1 MRELIRCLADA
12 KLLQALDFAGA
23 SGKIQSRRLSAHQLR
38 TEEFVGEGLERQN
51 GCPDDQPL
59 VMTNSRPFDWPAL
72 PEMLEKNAADFGACA
87 ALLSD
92 GDEPLSH
99 QQLWDQVAM
108 LVASLNCLGVGRG
121 DSVAIVL
128 PQGPG
133 LAVTFLAAASGATA
147 APLNPA
153 YVEKEFVFY
162 LEDLQARTLIL
173 PQGVDSPA
181 RTAAGSLGVPVIEL
195 VSAEHGAGQIRLS
208 GVSRPLQSP
217 AGFAEA
223 DDVALVLH
231 TSGTTSRPKM
241 VPLTHANLLA
251 SVRHIGA
258 TLQLQPTDRCLNV
271 MPLFHIHGLV
281 ACVLASLGAG
291 GSTVCTQAFGAEKF
305 PGWLEQ
311 WKPSWYSAV
320 PTMHQAIL
328 AHVQALPVQPVRSS
342 LRFIRSSS
350 AALPP
355 PVMVGLEAAFGVP
368 VIESYG
374 MTEATH
380 QMASNPL
387 PPRARKPGSVG
398 LAAGPE
404 VAILDESGGA
414 LASGRTGEVAIRGPN
429 VTNGYANNPE
439 ANATAFCGGWFRTG
453 DQGYLD
459 GEGYLFITGRLK
471 ELINRGGEK
480 IAPREID
487 EVLLAHPA
495 VRQAVA
501 FAVPHPSLG
510 EDVAAAVVLKDG
522 AAVSEA
528 GLRAFTLDRLP
539 AFKVPSR
546 IIFVK
551 DVPKGPTGKLQRIGL
566 ADQLAA
572 ALVVA
577 YEAPASDTERLVAAT
592 ICEVLGRERV
602 GRHDSFFSLGG
613 DSLRATQVL
622 TRLQHALGFSIPVPA
637 MFRCPTPA
645 LLAGQLDLM
654 REPEIDA
661 LAAELEKLPPEKRA
675 RLLNGL

>member
-1 MRELIRCLADA
+1 ML
-12 KLLQALDFAGA
+12 KQNA
-23 SGKIQSRRLSAHQLR
+23 SH
-38 TEEFVGEGLERQN
+38 
-51 GCPDDQPL
+51 
-59 VMTNSRPFDWPAL
+59 
-72 PEMLEKNAADFGACA
+72 FGARA

-92 GDEPLSH
+92 EDEPLSH
-99 QQLWDQVAM
+99 QQLRNQVA
-108 LVASLNCLGVGRG
+108 VTVTALNSLGVGRG
-121 DSVAIVL
+121 DRVAIVL
-128 PQGPG
+128 PQGPD
-133 LAVTFLAAASGATA
+133 LAVTFLAVAAGATA

-153 YVEKEFVFY
+153 YVEKEFLFY
-162 LEDLQARTLIL
+162 LEDLQARALIL
-173 PQGVDSPA
+173 PQGSDSPA
-181 RTAAGSLGVPVIEL
+181 RAAADSLGVPVIEL
-195 VSAEHGAGQIRLS
+195 IPGENGVGRFHLS
-208 GVSRPLQSP
+208 GVSRPLATA

-251 SVRHIGA
+251 SARHIGA

-281 ACVLASLGAG
+281 ACVLASLSAG
-291 GSTVCTQAFGAEKF
+291 GSTVCTRAFGAERF

-320 PTMHQAIL
+320 PTMHEAIL
-328 AHVQALPVQPVRSS
+328 AQGQALPIQPVRSS

-355 PVMVGLEAAFGVP
+355 PVMTGLEETFDVP

-374 MTEATH
+374 MTEAAH

-398 LAAGPE
+398 LATGLE
-404 VAILDESGGA
+404 VAILDEA
-414 LASGRTGEVAIRGPN
+414 DETLASGRTGEVAIRGPN
-429 VTNGYANNPE
+429 VTCGYVNNPE
-439 ANATAFCGGWFRTG
+439 ANATAFCRGWFRTG

-487 EVLLAHPA
+487 EVLLAYPG

-510 EDVAAAVVLKDG
+510 EDIAAAVVLKNG
-522 AAVSEA
+522 AVACEAV
-528 GLRAFTLDRLP
+528 LREFALDRLP

-546 IIFVK
+546 IILVN
-551 DVPKGPTGKLQRIGL
+551 DVPKGGTGKIQRIGL
-566 ADQLAA
+566 ADWLAT

-592 ICEVLGRERV
+592 ICQVLNCEKV
-602 GRHDSFFSLGG
+602 GRNDNFFSLGG

-622 TRLQHALGFSIPVPA
+622 TRLGQSLGFQIPVPTI
-637 MFRCPTPA
+637 FRCPTPA
-645 LLAGQLDLM
+645 LLANKLDLM

-661 LAAELEKLPPEKRA
+661 LAAELEKLPHEERA
-675 RLLNGL
+675 RVLNDL

>member
-1 MRELIRCLADA
+1 
-12 KLLQALDFAGA
+12 
-23 SGKIQSRRLSAHQLR
+23 
-38 TEEFVGEGLERQN
+38 
-51 GCPDDQPL
+51 
-59 VMTNSRPFDWPAL
+59 
-72 PEMLEKNAADFGACA
+72 MLEQNAAHFGAHA
-87 ALLSD
+87 ALISD
-92 GDEPLSH
+92 ENEPLSH
-99 QQLWDQVAM
+99 QQLHAQVAAM
-108 LVASLNCLGVGRG
+108 IPVFNRLGVGRN
-121 DSVAIVL
+121 DRVAIVL
-128 PQGPG
+128 PQGPE
-133 LAVTFLAAASGATA
+133 LAVTFLAVAAGATA

-153 YVEKEFVFY
+153 YVEKEFLFF
-162 LEDLQARTLIL
+162 LEDLSARALIL
-173 PQGVDSPA
+173 PQGSDSPA
-181 RTAAGSLGVPVIEL
+181 RAAAGALGVPVIEL
-195 VSAEHGAGQIRLS
+195 IPGESGAGRFYLS
-208 GVSRPLQSP
+208 GVARPLESP

-223 DDVALVLH
+223 DDVALMLH

-251 SVRHIGA
+251 SARHIGA

-281 ACVLASLGAG
+281 AGLLASLGAG
-291 GSTVCTQAFGAEKF
+291 GNTVCTRSFAAEKF
-305 PGWLEQ
+305 FGWLEEWQ
-311 WKPSWYSAV
+311 PSWYSAV

-328 AHVQALPVQPVRSS
+328 AHAQSLPSQPVLSS

-355 PVMVGLEAAFGVP
+355 PVMAGLEEIFGVP

-374 MTEATH
+374 MTEAAH

-404 VAILDESGGA
+404 IAILDEAGET

-429 VTNGYANNPE
+429 VTNGYANNPV

-487 EVLLAHPA
+487 EVLLAYPG

-510 EDVAAAVVLKDG
+510 EDIAAAVVLKAG
-522 AAVSEA
+522 ATGSEAAVREFA
-528 GLRAFTLDRLP
+528 LDRLP
-539 AFKVPSR
+539 MFKVPSR
-546 IIFVK
+546 IIFVN

-566 ADQLAA
+566 ADRLAA

-577 YEAPASDTERLVAAT
+577 YEAPASDMERLVAAT
-592 ICEVLGRERV
+592 ICAVLGREAA
-602 GRHDSFFSLGG
+602 GRNDNFFSLGG

-622 TRLQHALGFSIPVPA
+622 TRLQHALGFPIPVPTI
-637 MFRCPTPA
+637 FHCPTPA
-645 LLAGQLDLM
+645 LLANKLELM
-654 REPEIDA
+654 KEPEIDA
-661 LAAELEKLPPEKRA
+661 LAAELEKLPPDERA
-675 RLLNGL
+675 RLLNDL

>member
-1 MRELIRCLADA
+1 
-12 KLLQALDFAGA
+12 
-23 SGKIQSRRLSAHQLR
+23 
-38 TEEFVGEGLERQN
+38 
-51 GCPDDQPL
+51 
-59 VMTNSRPFDWPAL
+59 
-72 PEMLEKNAADFGACA
+72 MLEQNAAHFGARA
-87 ALLSD
+87 ALFSD
-92 GDEPLSH
+92 GNEPLSH
-99 QQLWDQVAM
+99 QQLRDQVAAT
-108 LVASLNCLGVGRG
+108 VPALNRLGVGHSDR
-121 DSVAIVL
+121 VAIVL
-128 PQGPG
+128 PQGPD
-133 LAVTFLAAASGATA
+133 LAVTFLAVAAGATA

-153 YVEKEFVFY
+153 YVEKEFLFY
-162 LEDLQARTLIL
+162 LEDLQARALIL
-173 PQGVDSPA
+173 PQGSDSPA
-181 RTAAGSLGVPVIEL
+181 RAAAGSLGVPVIEL
-195 VSAEHGAGQIRLS
+195 IPGENGAGRFHLS
-208 GVSRPLQSP
+208 GVSRPFESP

-241 VPLTHANLLA
+241 VPLTHTNLLA

-291 GSTVCTQAFGAEKF
+291 GSTVCTRSFGAEKF
-305 PGWLEQ
+305 PGWLEH

-328 AHVQALPVQPVRSS
+328 AHAQGLPVQPVRSS

-355 PVMVGLEAAFGVP
+355 PVMAGLEEAFGVP

-374 MTEATH
+374 MTEAAH

-398 LAAGPE
+398 LAVGPE
-404 VAILDESGGA
+404 VAILDEAGGA

-429 VTNGYANNPE
+429 VTRGYTNNPE

-487 EVLLAHPA
+487 EVLLAYPG

-510 EDVAAAVVLKDG
+510 EDIAAAVVLKDG
-522 AAVSEA
+522 AVGCEAV
-528 GLRAFTLDRLP
+528 LREFALDRLP
-539 AFKVPSR
+539 TFKVPSR
-546 IIFVK
+546 IIFVN
-551 DVPKGPTGKLQRIGL
+551 DVPKGPTGKIQRIGL
-566 ADQLAA
+566 ADRLAA

-577 YEAPASDTERLVAAT
+577 YETPASDTERLVAAT
-592 ICEVLGRERV
+592 ICEVLGREVV
-602 GRHDSFFSLGG
+602 GRNDNFFSLGG

-622 TRLQHALGFSIPVPA
+622 TRLQDALGFPIPVPA
-637 MFRCPTPA
+637 IFRCPTPA
-645 LLAGQLDLM
+645 LLANKLDLM

-661 LAAELEKLPPEKRA
+661 LAAELEKLPPEERA
-675 RLLNGL
+675 RLLNDL

>member
-1 MRELIRCLADA
+1 
-12 KLLQALDFAGA
+12 
-23 SGKIQSRRLSAHQLR
+23 
-38 TEEFVGEGLERQN
+38 
-51 GCPDDQPL
+51 
-59 VMTNSRPFDWPAL
+59 
-72 PEMLEKNAADFGACA
+72 MLEQNAAHFGARA

-92 GDEPLSH
+92 GNEPLSH
-99 QQLWDQVAM
+99 QQLRDQVAAT
-108 LVASLNCLGVGRG
+108 VPALNRLGVGRS
-121 DSVAIVL
+121 DRVAIVL
-128 PQGPG
+128 PQGPD
-133 LAVTFLAAASGATA
+133 LAVTFLAVAAGATA

-153 YVEKEFVFY
+153 YVEKEFLFY
-162 LEDLQARTLIL
+162 LEDLQARALIL
-173 PQGVDSPA
+173 PQGSDSPA
-181 RTAAGSLGVPVIEL
+181 RAAAGSLGVPVIEL
-195 VSAEHGAGQIRLS
+195 IPGENGAGRFHLS
-208 GVSRPLQSP
+208 GVSRPFESP

-241 VPLTHANLLA
+241 VPLTHTNLLA

-291 GSTVCTQAFGAEKF
+291 GSTVCTRSFGAEKF
-305 PGWLEQ
+305 PGWLEH

-328 AHVQALPVQPVRSS
+328 ARAQALPVPPVRSS

-355 PVMVGLEAAFGVP
+355 PVMAGLEAVFGVP

-374 MTEATH
+374 MTEAAH

-398 LAAGPE
+398 LAVGSE
-404 VAILDESGGA
+404 VAILAEAGGA

-429 VTNGYANNPE
+429 VSRGYANNPE
-439 ANATAFCGGWFRTG
+439 ANVTAFCGGWFRTG

-487 EVLLAHPA
+487 EVLLAYPG

-510 EDVAAAVVLKDG
+510 EDIAAAVVLKDG
-522 AAVSEA
+522 AVGCEAV
-528 GLRAFTLDRLP
+528 LREFALDRLP
-539 AFKVPSR
+539 MFKVPSR
-546 IIFVK
+546 IIFVN
-551 DVPKGPTGKLQRIGL
+551 DVPKGPTGKIQRIGL
-566 ADQLAA
+566 ADRLAA

-592 ICEVLGRERV
+592 ICEVLGREAV
-602 GRHDSFFSLGG
+602 GRNDNFFSLGG

-622 TRLQHALGFSIPVPA
+622 TRLQHAWGFPISVPTI
-637 MFRCPTPA
+637 FRCPTPA
-645 LLAGQLDLM
+645 LLANKLDLM

-661 LAAELEKLPPEKRA
+661 LAAELEKLPPEERA
-675 RLLNGL
+675 RLLNDL

>member
-1 MRELIRCLADA
+1 MNRWSHVADVFTNRWA
-12 KLLQALDFAGA
+12 
-23 SGKIQSRRLSAHQLR
+23 
-38 TEEFVGEGLERQN
+38 EWFVGEGLGGGN
-51 GCPDDQPL
+51 GRSDDQPL
-59 VMTNSRPFDWPAL
+59 AMTNSRPSDWPTL
-72 PEMLEKNAADFGACA
+72 PAMLEQNASHFGPRT

-99 QQLWDQVAM
+99 QQLRNQVAVT
-108 LVASLNCLGVGRG
+108 LTALNPLGVGRG
-121 DSVAIVL
+121 DRVAIVL
-128 PQGPG
+128 PQGPD
-133 LAVTFLAAASGATA
+133 LAVTFLAVAAGATA

-153 YVEKEFVFY
+153 YVEKEFLFY
-162 LEDLQARTLIL
+162 LEDLQARALIL
-173 PQGVDSPA
+173 PQGSDSPA
-181 RTAAGSLGVPVIEL
+181 RAAADSLGVPVIEL
-195 VSAEHGAGQIRLS
+195 IPGENGVGRFHLS
-208 GVSRPLQSP
+208 GVSRPLATA

-251 SVRHIGA
+251 SARQIGA

-281 ACVLASLGAG
+281 GCVLASLGAG
-291 GSTVCTQAFGAEKF
+291 GSTVCTRAFGAERF

-320 PTMHQAIL
+320 PTMHEAIL
-328 AHVQALPVQPVRSS
+328 AQGQALPIQPVRSS

-355 PVMVGLEAAFGVP
+355 PVMTGLEETFGVP

-374 MTEATH
+374 MTEAAH

-398 LAAGPE
+398 LATGLE
-404 VAILDESGGA
+404 VAILDEAGET

-429 VTNGYANNPE
+429 VTCGYANNPE
-439 ANATAFCGGWFRTG
+439 ANATAFCRGWFRTG
-453 DQGYLD
+453 DQGHLD
-459 GEGYLFITGRLK
+459 EEGYLFITGRLK

-487 EVLLAHPA
+487 EVLLVYPG

-510 EDVAAAVVLKDG
+510 EDIAAAVVLKNG
-522 AAVSEA
+522 AVACEAV
-528 GLRAFTLDRLP
+528 LREFALDRLP

-546 IIFVK
+546 IILVN
-551 DVPKGPTGKLQRIGL
+551 DVPKGPTGKIQRIGL
-566 ADQLAA
+566 ADRLAA

-577 YEAPASDTERLVAAT
+577 YEAPASDMERLVAAT
-592 ICEVLGRERV
+592 ICEVLGREVV
-602 GRHDSFFSLGG
+602 GRNDNFFFLGG

-622 TRLQHALGFSIPVPA
+622 TRLGKSLGFQIPVPTV
-637 MFRCPTPA
+637 FRCPTPA
-645 LLAGQLDLM
+645 LLANKLDPI

-661 LAAELEKLPPEKRA
+661 LAAELEKLPPEERA
-675 RLLNGL
+675 RLLNEL

>member
-1 MRELIRCLADA
+1 
-12 KLLQALDFAGA
+12 
-23 SGKIQSRRLSAHQLR
+23 
-38 TEEFVGEGLERQN
+38 
-51 GCPDDQPL
+51 
-59 VMTNSRPFDWPAL
+59 
-72 PEMLEKNAADFGACA
+72 MLEQNAAHFGSRA
-87 ALLSD
+87 ALLCD
-92 GDEPLSH
+92 GHEPLSH
-99 QQLWDQVAM
+99 QQLRDQVAATV
-108 LVASLNCLGVGRG
+108 LVLNRLGVGRN
-121 DSVAIVL
+121 DRVAIVL
-128 PQGPG
+128 PQGPD
-133 LAVTFLAAASGATA
+133 LAVTFLAVAAGAVA

-153 YVEKEFVFY
+153 YVEKEFLFY
-162 LEDLQARTLIL
+162 LEDLSARALIL
-173 PQGVDSPA
+173 PQGSDSPA
-181 RTAAGSLGVPVIEL
+181 RAAASSLGVPVIEL
-195 VSAEHGAGQIRLS
+195 IPGGNGTARFHLS
-208 GVSRPLQSP
+208 GVARPLVT
-217 AGFAEA
+217 AGGFAEA
-223 DDVALVLH
+223 DDVALMLH

-241 VPLTHANLLA
+241 VPLTHTNLLA
-251 SVRHIGA
+251 SARHIGA
-258 TLQLQPTDRCLNV
+258 TLQLQPTDCCLNV

-281 ACVLASLGAG
+281 AGLLASLGAG
-291 GSTVCTQAFGAEKF
+291 GSTVCTRAFDAEKF

-328 AHVQALPVQPVRSS
+328 AHAQSLPLQPLPSS

-355 PVMVGLEAAFGVP
+355 PVMAGLEAAFGVP

-374 MTEATH
+374 MTEAAH

-404 VAILDESGGA
+404 IAILDEAGET
-414 LASGRTGEVAIRGPN
+414 LASGRTGEIAIRGPN
-429 VTNGYANNPE
+429 MFRSYTNNPA
-439 ANATAFCGGWFRTG
+439 ANATAFCNGWFRTG

-487 EVLLAHPA
+487 EVLLAYPG
-495 VRQAVA
+495 VRQVVA

-510 EDVAAAVVLKDG
+510 EDIAAAVVLKNG
-522 AAVSEA
+522 AAGSEA
-528 GLRAFTLDRLP
+528 AMREFALDRLA

-546 IIFVK
+546 IIFVS

-566 ADQLAA
+566 ADRLAA

-592 ICEVLGRERV
+592 ICEVLGRAAV
-602 GRHDSFFSLGG
+602 GRNDNFFSLGG

-622 TRLQHALGFSIPVPA
+622 TRLQHALGFPIPVP
-637 MFRCPTPA
+637 MIFRCPTPA
-645 LLAGQLDLM
+645 LLANKLELM

-661 LAAELEKLPPEKRA
+661 LAAELEKLPPDARA
-675 RLLNGL
+675 RLLNDL

>member
-1 MRELIRCLADA
+1 
-12 KLLQALDFAGA
+12 
-23 SGKIQSRRLSAHQLR
+23 
-38 TEEFVGEGLERQN
+38 
-51 GCPDDQPL
+51 
-59 VMTNSRPFDWPAL
+59 
-72 PEMLEKNAADFGACA
+72 MLEQNASHFGARA

-99 QQLWDQVAM
+99 QQLWNQVAVTVTA
-108 LVASLNCLGVGRG
+108 LISLGVGRG
-121 DSVAIVL
+121 DRVAIVL
-128 PQGPG
+128 PQGQD
-133 LAVTFLAAASGATA
+133 LAVTFLAVAAGATA

-153 YVEKEFVFY
+153 YVEKEFLFY
-162 LEDLQARTLIL
+162 MEDLQARALIV
-173 PQGVDSPA
+173 PRDSDSPA
-181 RTAAGSLGVPVIEL
+181 RAVADSLGVPVIEL
-195 VSAEHGAGQIRLS
+195 IPGENGVGRFHLS
-208 GVSRPLQSP
+208 GVSRPLAAS

-251 SVRHIGA
+251 AARHIGA

-291 GSTVCTQAFGAEKF
+291 GSTVCTRAFDAERF

-328 AHVQALPVQPVRSS
+328 AQGQALPIQPVRSS

-355 PVMVGLEAAFGVP
+355 PVMTGLEETFGVP

-374 MTEATH
+374 MTEAAH

-398 LAAGPE
+398 LATGLE
-404 VAILDESGGA
+404 VAILDEAGET

-429 VTNGYANNPE
+429 VTCGYANNPE
-439 ANATAFCGGWFRTG
+439 ANATAFCRGWFRTG
-453 DQGYLD
+453 DQGHLD

-487 EVLLAHPA
+487 EVLLAYPG
-495 VRQAVA
+495 VQQAVA

-510 EDVAAAVVLKDG
+510 EDIAAAVVLNNG
-522 AAVSEA
+522 AVACEAV
-528 GLRAFTLDRLP
+528 LREFALDRLP
-539 AFKVPSR
+539 TFKVPSR
-546 IIFVK
+546 IIFVN
-551 DVPKGPTGKLQRIGL
+551 DVPKGGTGKIQRIGL
-566 ADQLAA
+566 ADRLAT
-572 ALVVA
+572 ALGVA

-592 ICEVLGRERV
+592 ICEVLNCEKV
-602 GRHDSFFSLGG
+602 GRNDNFFSLGG
-613 DSLRATQVL
+613 NSLRATQVL
-622 TRLQHALGFSIPVPA
+622 TRLGQSLGFQIPVPTI
-637 MFRCPTPA
+637 FRCPTPA
-645 LLAGQLDLM
+645 LLANKLDLM
-654 REPEIDA
+654 QEPEIDA
-661 LAAELEKLPPEKRA
+661 LAAELEKLPPEERA
-675 RLLNGL
+675 RMLNDL

>member
-1 MRELIRCLADA
+1 
-12 KLLQALDFAGA
+12 
-23 SGKIQSRRLSAHQLR
+23 
-38 TEEFVGEGLERQN
+38 
-51 GCPDDQPL
+51 
-59 VMTNSRPFDWPAL
+59 
-72 PEMLEKNAADFGACA
+72 MLEQNAAHFGARA

-92 GDEPLSH
+92 GNEPLSH
-99 QQLWDQVAM
+99 QQLRDQVAAT
-108 LVASLNCLGVGRG
+108 VPALNRLGVGRR
-121 DSVAIVL
+121 DRVAIVL
-128 PQGPG
+128 PQGPD
-133 LAVTFLAAASGATA
+133 LAVTFLAVAAGATA

-153 YVEKEFVFY
+153 YVEKEFLFY
-162 LEDLQARTLIL
+162 LEDLQARALIL
-173 PQGVDSPA
+173 PQGSDSPA
-181 RTAAGSLGVPVIEL
+181 RAAAGSLGVPVIEL
-195 VSAEHGAGQIRLS
+195 IPGENGAGRFHLS
-208 GVSRPLQSP
+208 GVSRPFESP

-241 VPLTHANLLA
+241 VPLTHTNLLA
-251 SVRHIGA
+251 SANHIGVS
-258 TLQLQPTDRCLNV
+258 LQLQPTDRCLNV

-281 ACVLASLGAG
+281 AGVLASLGAG
-291 GSTVCTQAFGAEKF
+291 GSAVCTRAFDVEKIF
-305 PGWLEQ
+305 GWLEH

-328 AHVQALPVQPVRSS
+328 AHAQALPVQPVRSS

-355 PVMVGLEAAFGVP
+355 PVMAGLEEAFGVP

-374 MTEATH
+374 MTEAAH

-398 LAAGPE
+398 LAVGLE
-404 VAILDESGGA
+404 VAILDEAGET
-414 LASGRTGEVAIRGPN
+414 LANGRTGEVAIRGPN
-429 VTNGYANNPE
+429 VTRGYANNPE

-487 EVLLAHPA
+487 EVLLAYPG

-510 EDVAAAVVLKDG
+510 EDIAAAVVLKDG
-522 AAVSEA
+522 AVGCEAV
-528 GLRAFTLDRLP
+528 LREFALDRLP
-539 AFKVPSR
+539 TFKVPSR
-546 IIFVK
+546 IIFVN
-551 DVPKGPTGKLQRIGL
+551 DVPKGPTGKIQRIGL
-566 ADQLAA
+566 ADRLAA

-592 ICEVLGRERV
+592 ICEVLGREAV
-602 GRHDSFFSLGG
+602 GRNDNFFSLGG

-622 TRLQHALGFSIPVPA
+622 TRLQHAWGFPIPVPTI
-637 MFRCPTPA
+637 FRCPTPA
-645 LLAGQLDLM
+645 LLANKLDLM
-654 REPEIDA
+654 REPEIDV
-661 LAAELEKLPPEKRA
+661 LAAELEKLPPEERA
-675 RLLNGL
+675 RLLNDL

>member
-1 MRELIRCLADA
+1 
-12 KLLQALDFAGA
+12 
-23 SGKIQSRRLSAHQLR
+23 
-38 TEEFVGEGLERQN
+38 
-51 GCPDDQPL
+51 
-59 VMTNSRPFDWPAL
+59 
-72 PEMLEKNAADFGACA
+72 MLEQNASHFGARA

-99 QQLWDQVAM
+99 QQLRNQVA
-108 LVASLNCLGVGRG
+108 VTVTALNPLGVGRG
-121 DSVAIVL
+121 DRVAIVL
-128 PQGPG
+128 PQGPD
-133 LAVTFLAAASGATA
+133 LAVTFLAVAAGATA

-153 YVEKEFVFY
+153 YVEKEFLFY
-162 LEDLQARTLIL
+162 LEDLQARALIL
-173 PQGVDSPA
+173 PQGSDSPA
-181 RTAAGSLGVPVIEL
+181 RAAANSLGVPVIEL
-195 VSAEHGAGQIRLS
+195 IPGENGVGRFHLS
-208 GVSRPLQSP
+208 GVSRPLATA

-223 DDVALVLH
+223 DDVALVVH

-251 SVRHIGA
+251 SARHIGA

-291 GSTVCTQAFGAEKF
+291 GSTVCTRAFGAERF

-328 AHVQALPVQPVRSS
+328 AQGQAPPIQPVRSS

-355 PVMVGLEAAFGVP
+355 PVMTGLEETFGVP

-374 MTEATH
+374 MTEAAH
-380 QMASNPL
+380 QIASNPL
-387 PPRARKPGSVG
+387 TPRARKPGSVG
-398 LAAGPE
+398 LATGLK
-404 VAILDESGGA
+404 VAILDEAGET

-429 VTNGYANNPE
+429 VTCGYANNAE
-439 ANATAFCGGWFRTG
+439 ANATAFFRGWFRTG
-453 DQGYLD
+453 DQGHLD

-487 EVLLAHPA
+487 EVLLACPG

-510 EDVAAAVVLKDG
+510 EDIAAVVVLKNG
-522 AAVSEA
+522 AVACEAV
-528 GLRAFTLDRLP
+528 LREFALDRLP
-539 AFKVPSR
+539 TFKVPSR
-546 IIFVK
+546 IIFVN
-551 DVPKGPTGKLQRIGL
+551 DVPKGATGKIQRIGL
-566 ADQLAA
+566 ADRLAT
-572 ALVVA
+572 ALVAA

-592 ICEVLGRERV
+592 ICEVLGRETV
-602 GRHDSFFSLGG
+602 GRNDNFFSLGG

-622 TRLQHALGFSIPVPA
+622 TRLQHALGLPIPVPTI
-637 MFRCPTPA
+637 FRCPTPA
-645 LLAGQLDLM
+645 LLANKLELM
-654 REPEIDA
+654 REPEIDV
-661 LAAELEKLPPEKRA
+661 LAAELEKLPPEERA
-675 RLLNGL
+675 RLLNDL

>member
-1 MRELIRCLADA
+1 
-12 KLLQALDFAGA
+12 
-23 SGKIQSRRLSAHQLR
+23 
-38 TEEFVGEGLERQN
+38 
-51 GCPDDQPL
+51 
-59 VMTNSRPFDWPAL
+59 
-72 PEMLEKNAADFGACA
+72 MLEQNARHFGTHA
-87 ALLSD
+87 ALLGD
-92 GDEPLSH
+92 GNEPLSH
-99 QQLWDQVAM
+99 QQLRDQVAATVTM
-108 LVASLNCLGVGRG
+108 LNRLGVGRN
-121 DSVAIVL
+121 DRVAIVL
-128 PQGPG
+128 PQGPD
-133 LAVTFLAAASGATA
+133 LAVIFLAVAAGATA

-162 LEDLQARTLIL
+162 LGDLSARTLIL
-173 PQGVDSPA
+173 PQGSNSPA
-181 RTAAGSLGVPVIEL
+181 RAAANSLGVPVIEL
-195 VSAEHGAGQIRLS
+195 IPGENGAGQFHLS
-208 GVSRPLQSP
+208 GVARSLV
-217 AGFAEA
+217 ATGGFAEA

-251 SVRHIGA
+251 SARHIGT

-281 ACVLASLGAG
+281 AGLLASLGAG
-291 GSTVCTQAFGAEKF
+291 GSTVCTRALDTEKF
-305 PGWLEQ
+305 FGWLEER
-311 WKPSWYSAV
+311 KPSWYSAV

-328 AHVQALPVQPVRSS
+328 AHAQSLPRQPVRSS

-355 PVMVGLEAAFGVP
+355 PVMAGLETVFGVP

-374 MTEATH
+374 MTEAAH

-387 PPRARKPGSVG
+387 PPRARKPGAVG

-404 VAILDESGGA
+404 IAILDEAGET
-414 LASGRTGEVAIRGPN
+414 LANGRTGEVAIRGPN
-429 VTNGYANNPE
+429 VTSGYMNNPA
-439 ANATAFCGGWFRTG
+439 ANATAFCGNWFRTG

-487 EVLLAHPA
+487 EVLLAYPG

-510 EDVAAAVVLKDG
+510 EDIAAAVVLKVG
-522 AAVSEA
+522 ATGGEA
-528 GLRAFTLDRLP
+528 ALREFALDRLP

-551 DVPKGPTGKLQRIGL
+551 EVPKGPTGKLQRIGL
-566 ADQLAA
+566 ADKLETALA
-572 ALVVA
+572 VT
-577 YEAPASDTERLVAAT
+577 YEAPASDMERRVVAT
-592 ICEVLGRERV
+592 ICEVLGRETM
-602 GRHDSFFSLGG
+602 GRNDNFFFLGG

-622 TRLQHALGFSIPVPA
+622 TRLQHALGFSIPMPTI
-637 MFRCPTPA
+637 FRSPTPA
-645 LLAGQLDLM
+645 LLAGKLELM

-661 LAAELEKLPPEKRA
+661 LAAELEKLPPDERN
-675 RLLNGL
+675 RLLNDL